1 MRRGVAALL
10 ACALLAAPAPALAQ
24 QIAPLPYDALPPLA
38 PHLLDFD
45 RLPPKA
51 YPGYSFD
58 HGISFPGGRL
68 GERLAGQGLDS
79 VTLDEGGPHDV
90 LTGAPVLPLA
100 IEPGA
105 PGEGV
110 SLSLHQAFGTMALY
124 PLGPLGQPHP
134 QARGEG
140 AVALLFD
147 EDACGFGFRVHTE
160 YTNAL
165 GLNAGHSG
173 RVDVTFHARD
183 GARLARM
190 RLTPPEGISDHGFA
204 DPAARIAAVTIENR
218 DPGGISL
225 DDIRFGCPRPMG

>member
-1 MRRGVAALL
+1 MRRTAALL
-10 ACALLAAPAPALAQ
+10 ACALLAVPAPVLAQ
-24 QIAPLPYDALPPLA
+24 EIVPLPYDELPALA
-38 PHLLDFD
+38 PNLLDFD
-45 RLPPKA
+45 RLPPKR
-51 YPGYSFD
+51 YPGYAFD
-58 HGISFPGGRL
+58 QGIAFPGGRL

-90 LTGAPVLPLA
+90 LTGAPALPLA

-105 PGEGV
+105 PGQGV
-110 SLSLHQAFGTMALY
+110 SLSLHQAFRSMALY

-140 AVALLFD
+140 AVALLFA

-173 RVDVTFHARD
+173 LVDVAFYGRD
-183 GARLARM
+183 GTLLARL
-190 RLTPPEGISDHGFA
+190 RLEPPEGITEHGFA
-204 DPAARIAAVTIENR
+204 DSGGRIAAVTIENR

-225 DDIRFGCPRPMG
+225 DDIRFGCPRPVG